1 MMEHNDWRDRHF
13 EVITEF
19 LNYLNDKTKD
29 FILKGG
35 TSLLM
40 CYNLDRFSEDIDLDS
55 TSKRKIEKIVEDFCN
70 EKHYTYRVPKDTDTT
85 KRYMIDYD
93 GASKSLKVEVSYRRS
108 HIDENE
114 ITEINGIRVYNIN
127 QICLM
132 KASAYSGRDKIR
144 DLYDICYICNNYW
157 NELSEDVK
165 NMIRVAVE
173 YKGLEQFEYVIK
185 DQKDELI
192 NNEKLVTD
200 FLRMYQ
206 KLGLLVEED
215 EQQEEDDDEEEQE

>member
-1 MMEHNDWRDRHF
+1 MREYNDWRDRHF

-19 LNYLNDKTKD
+19 LTYLNSKTED

-40 CYNLDRFSEDIDLDS
+40 CYNLDRFSEDIDLDA

-70 EKHYTYRVPKDTDTT
+70 AKHYTYRVPKDTDTT
-85 KRYMIDYD
+85 KRYLIDYD
-93 GASKSLKVEVSYRRS
+93 GIGKSLKVEVSYRRS

-114 ITEINGIRVYNIN
+114 ITKINGIRVYNIN

-157 NELSEDVK
+157 KELSEDVK

-192 NNEKLVTD
+192 DNEKLTID
-200 FLRMYQ
+200 FLKMYH
-206 KLGLLVEED
+206 KLGLLVEKDEIQED
-215 EQQEEDDDEEEQE
+215 EEDEEEQE

>member
-1 MMEHNDWRDRHF
+1 
-13 EVITEF
+13 
-19 LNYLNDKTKD
+19 
-29 FILKGG
+29 
-35 TSLLM
+35 M
-40 CYNLDRFSEDIDLDS
+40 CYNLDRFSEDIDLDA

-93 GASKSLKVEVSYRRS
+93 DIGKSLNVEVSYRRS
-108 HIDENE
+108 HIDANE
-114 ITEINGIRVYNIN
+114 ITKINGIRVYNIN

-132 KASAYSGRDKIR
+132 KASAYSRRDKIR
-144 DLYDICYICNNYW
+144 DLYDICYICNSYW

-165 NMIRVAVE
+165 NMIRVAAE

-192 NNEKLVTD
+192 DNEKIITD
-200 FLRMYQ
+200 FLKMYQ
-206 KLGLLVEED
+206 KLGLLVEKD
-215 EQQEEDDDEEEQE
+215 ETQEEEEE

>member
-1 MMEHNDWRDRHF
+1 MREYNDWRDRHF

-19 LNYLNDKTKD
+19 LTYLNSKTEN

-40 CYNLDRFSEDIDLDS
+40 CYKLDRFSEDIDLDA

-70 EKHYTYRVPKDTDTT
+70 IKHYTYRVPKDTDTT
-85 KRYMIDYD
+85 KRYLIDYD
-93 GASKSLKVEVSYRRS
+93 DMGKSLKVEVSYRRS
-108 HIDENE
+108 HIDESE
-114 ITEINGIRVYNIN
+114 ITKINGIRVYNIN

-157 NELSEDVK
+157 KELSEDVK

-173 YKGLEQFEYVIK
+173 YKGLDQFEYAIK

-192 NNEKLVTD
+192 DNEKLTID
-200 FLRMYQ
+200 FLKMYH
-206 KLGLLVEED
+206 KLGLLVEKDEIQED
-215 EQQEEDDDEEEQE
+215 EDDEEEQE